1 MTTDYIDK
9 LLIVTGGSLDID
21 WAKSF
26 LQDNHYDYIIAADS
40 GLSHIKNLGLVPN
53 FILGDYDSVDPEVLE
68 YFKGFDIKTYPR
80 EKDYTDTHLAL
91 ITAIKLS
98 PRHITI
104 LGATGSRLDHS
115 LTSIGNLKALLD
127 LDISAEIVDPHN
139 KIYLVA
145 EGEKHIIRKSE
156 QYGDYVSLQPLGD
169 KMLIS
174 LEGFYYPLEKC
185 EVKTG
190 LSLTQSNEISADEGV
205 ITVHEGIAIVVEARD

>member
-9 LLIVTGGSLDID
+9 LLIITGGSLDIN

-40 GLSHIKNLGLVPN
+40 GLCYVKKLGLIPD
-53 FILGDYDSVDPEVLE
+53 FILGDYDSVDPDVLE
-68 YFKGFDIKTYPR
+68 YFKGFNIKTYPK

-104 LGATGSRLDHS
+104 LGGTGSRLDHI

-127 LDISAEIVDPHN
+127 LDITGEIIDPNN
-139 KIYLVA
+139 KIYLVS
-145 EGEKHIIRKSE
+145 EGESHVISKDK
-156 QYGDYVSLQPLGD
+156 QYGNFVSLQPLGD
-169 KMLIS
+169 KMVIS
-174 LEGFYYPLEKC
+174 LTGFYYPLEKK
-185 EVKTG
+185 EISTG
-190 LSLTQSNEISADEGV
+190 LSLTQSNEIYDNEGI
-205 ITVHEGIAIVVEARD
+205 ITVHKGIAIVIEARD